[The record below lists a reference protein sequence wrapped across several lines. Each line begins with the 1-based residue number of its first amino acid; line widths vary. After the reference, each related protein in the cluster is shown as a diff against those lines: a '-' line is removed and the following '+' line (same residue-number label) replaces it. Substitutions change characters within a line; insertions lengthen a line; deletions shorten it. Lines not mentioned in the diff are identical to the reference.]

1 MMSQSGL
8 SYLVAF
14 CAEMGRRD
22 RDNPTQLH
30 AHNATNSGEQQ
41 VNTTNW
47 LLFLGMMPD
56 GAVMPNPVPTNF
68 GWFRA
73 IVNGI
78 LINS

>member
-1 MMSQSGL
+1 MSQSGL

-30 AHNATNSGEQQ
+30 AYNATNSGEQQ

-47 LLFLGMMPD
+47 LLFLGME
-56 GAVMPNPVPTNF
+56 
-68 GWFRA
+68 
-73 IVNGI
+73 
-78 LINS
+78 L

>member
-1 MMSQSGL
+1 MDCRLQSLTMAISLPIREGDANALMSQSGL

-14 CAEMGRRD
+14 CAEIGHGD

-47 LLFLGMMPD
+47 L
-56 GAVMPNPVPTNF
+56 
-68 GWFRA
+68 
-73 IVNGI
+73 
-78 LINS
+78 